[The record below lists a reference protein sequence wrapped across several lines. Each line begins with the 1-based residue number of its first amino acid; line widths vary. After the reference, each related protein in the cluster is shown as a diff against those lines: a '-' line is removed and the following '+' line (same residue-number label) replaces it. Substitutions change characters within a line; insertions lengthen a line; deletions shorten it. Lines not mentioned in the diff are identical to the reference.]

1 MQSSD
6 EKQLLQQILQDPQ
19 TGLAQLLDRYSNTLY
34 GVVRHV
40 LPDARDAEE
49 CLSDVLVQCWQQA
62 ERLLER
68 DGNLRAWLIVTA
80 RNKALDRYRR
90 LRRTRTEPL
99 PEDFALLAQ
108 ELTESHPSEAEEI
121 IAELVDA
128 LPPPDREIF
137 MCRYYGL
144 QSSREIG
151 AALQMEVHTVNV
163 RLSRGRKRLREQ
175 FVNAFGKEY
184 RHERSV

>member
-1 MQSSD
+1 MQAEE
-6 EKQLLQQILQDPQ
+6 EKRLLEQILGDPQ
-19 TGLAQLLDRYSNTLY
+19 TGLAQLLDRYGNTLH

-40 LPDARDAEE
+40 LPDPRDAEE

-62 ERLLER
+62 DRLLER

-80 RNKALDRYRR
+80 RNKALDRYRH

-99 PEDFALLAQ
+99 PEDFELLAQ
-108 ELTESHPSEAEEI
+108 ELTESRQSEAEEV
-121 IAELVDA
+121 IAQLVDA

-137 MCRYYGL
+137 MRRYYGL

-151 AALQMEVHTVNV
+151 RALQMEIHTVNV
-163 RLSRGRKRLREQ
+163 RLSRGRKRLRQQ
-175 FVNAFGKEY
+175 FVNVFGKEY
-184 RHERSV
+184 RHETSV